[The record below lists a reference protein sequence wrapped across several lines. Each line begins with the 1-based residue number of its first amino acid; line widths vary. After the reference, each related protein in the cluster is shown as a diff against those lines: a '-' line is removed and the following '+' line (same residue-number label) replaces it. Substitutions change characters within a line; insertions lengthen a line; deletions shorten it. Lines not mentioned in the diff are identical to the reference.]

1 MHSELRRRMNELS
14 ENCNKEVKNIK
25 KNQLDLKTITT
36 EMKNTLAGINS
47 RLEDA
52 DEWISNLEDRVVEV
66 T

>member
-1 MHSELRRRMNELS
+1 MNELS

>member
-52 DEWISNLEDRVVEV
+52 DEWISNLEDRL
-66 T
+66 